1 MKKMLLMAGVIL
13 LGAVACK
20 KDDDNGGSNPT
31 TSNKAKMVA
40 LWNGESVT
48 QKVIIPGQGTLVDTT
63 FSVSGFTL
71 DFMND
76 DKLVLSDGV
85 DSDTLN
91 WYFVNNTTIQIEGL
105 FSDTLDT
112 YQVLTLDNNNF
123 DIKTSFQEE
132 LLPGVFGTIEGTL
145 RMNK

>member
-1 MKKMLLMAGVIL
+1 MLLMAGVVL

-31 TSNKAKMVA
+31 TNNKSQMVA

-48 QKVIIPGQGTLVDTT
+48 QKVIVSGQALIDTT

-71 DFMND
+71 NFMND

-85 DSDTLN
+85 DTDTLA
-91 WYFVNNTTIQIEGL
+91 WQYVNNTTIKIEGL
-105 FSDTLDT
+105 FSDTVDT

-132 LLPGVFGTIEGTL
+132 VLPGVFGTIEGTL